1 VFAHRSRFHRKVLF
15 DAFHVLA
22 LALSLGLAVPAL
34 AANLTIED
42 VRYMAFDKGIVKI
55 KRSSST
61 RESGRSRARTLRA
74 MRSIDA
80 WSGQIIK
87 LKRDD

>member
-1 VFAHRSRFHRKVLF
+1 MLS

-22 LALSLGLAVPAL
+22 LALSLGLAAPAL

-55 KRSSST
+55 K
-61 RESGRSRARTLRA
+61 EVELHKGIWKGEDAGGHEIK
-74 MRSIDA
+74 MKVDA

>member
-1 VFAHRSRFHRKVLF
+1 MLS

-22 LALSLGLAVPAL
+22 LALSLGLAAPAL

-55 KRSSST
+55 K
-61 RESGRSRARTLRA
+61 EVELHKGIWKVGEDAGGHEIK
-74 MRSIDA
+74 MKVDA

>member
-1 VFAHRSRFHRKVLF
+1 VLS

-22 LALSLGLAVPAL
+22 LALSLGLAAPAL

-55 KRSSST
+55 K
-61 RESGRSRARTLRA
+61 EVELHKGIWKVGEDAGGHE
-74 MRSIDA
+74 IKIKVDA

>member
-1 VFAHRSRFHRKVLF
+1 MLS

-22 LALSLGLAVPAL
+22 LALSLGLAAPAF

-55 KRSSST
+55 K
-61 RESGRSRARTLRA
+61 EVELHKGIWKVGEDAGGHEIK
-74 MRSIDA
+74 MKVDA